1 MGKTESRC
9 RSVRPLRK
17 RKRKLCTNQ
26 NKLQNRGRWILSPAW
41 ALGKHSA
48 CETIQVIELSAAV
61 TYLGLSDR
69 NLELSMAAA
78 IVAGSASYYTGAF

>member
-1 MGKTESRC
+1 MQVCQTIKKKEKKTLYQLKQIIEQRTVDSLAC
-9 RSVRPLRK
+9 
-17 RKRKLCTNQ
+17 
-26 NKLQNRGRWILSPAW
+26 